1 MSITTHSRARFHPTR
16 WSLILAAN
24 ADSPDARRAL
34 DDLLRIYWFPL
45 YACLRRRGHA
55 PDQAEDLTQGFL
67 ADLLTRNDLAA
78 IRPAKGKFRSFLLAA
93 LTHYVSN
100 QRDHARAVKRG
111 GAHAHL
117 SLHAPPDAE
126 SRYALEPSHILT
138 PERLFDRRW
147 ALALLDQ
154 VLATLRARYAAAG
167 QSALFDALS
176 PLLTGELTQPYAQL
190 APTLGLTE
198 PALKVAAHRLRK
210 RYRDTL
216 RAHIAAT
223 LPDPA
228 PPAAIDEEIAHLLN
242 SL

>member
-1 MSITTHSRARFHPTR
+1 MPITAHSHARFLPTR

-24 ADSPDARRAL
+24 AQTPGARRAL

-45 YACLRRRGHA
+45 YAYLRRRGHA

-67 ADLLTRNDLAA
+67 ADLLARSDLAA
-78 IRPAKGKFRSFLLAA
+78 LSPAKGKFRSFLLAA
-93 LTHYVSN
+93 LTHFVSN
-100 QRDHARAVKRG
+100 QRDHARAQKRG
-111 GAHAHL
+111 GTHTL
-117 SLHAPPDAE
+117 FSLHAPPDAE
-126 SRYALEPSHILT
+126 SRYALEPVDTFT
-138 PERLFDRRW
+138 PERLFERRW

-167 QSALFDALS
+167 QSALFDTLS

-223 LPDPA
+223 LPEPA
-228 PPAAIDEEIAHLLN
+228 SPAQIEEEITHLLN
-242 SL
+242 CL